1 MTMSRGDVVGRC
13 KMARAEGRA
22 LWLMEDALARG
33 SGEPR
38 KV

>member
-22 LWLMEDALARG
+22 LWLEEVAPARG
-33 SGEPR
+33 IGEPR